1 MIASTQVTASS
12 TDRPAQAEAFGSEGL
27 AGLASHLDLE
37 IPTGVA
43 PLDVAALIRRA
54 RELGVRSVC
63 VPAEVATAAHDALRG
78 RVRVRTTCDQVLGW
92 PGNSLLMHVG
102 ERLEGRLVD
111 ELDIP
116 VDASVLG
123 DAAWLSPQLR
133 RVVARCHAHGA
144 FAAVAL
150 RTAGLTTAE
159 LRTQVRGLARAGVNA
174 LALVVPEGGALP
186 LELVAAAVD
195 ETAGRL
201 AVRVVMPGV
210 TFSQPQRMLDLGVQS
225 VSVTPD
231 EMDVLLTA
239 AVAADEAAATA
250 VSAKAAPAAAAPR
263 PKAA

>member
-1 MIASTQVTASS
+1 MIASTQVAASS
-12 TDRPAQAEAFGSEGL
+12 MDRLAQAEAFGSEGL

-37 IPTGVA
+37 IPTGIA
-43 PLDVAALIRRA
+43 PIDVAVLIRRA
-54 RELGVRSVC
+54 RDLGVRSVC
-63 VPAEVATAAHDALRG
+63 VPTEVATAAHDALRG

-123 DAAWLSPQLR
+123 DAAWLSLQLR

-150 RTAGLTTAE
+150 RTAGLTTSE
-159 LRTQVRGLARAGVNA
+159 LRTQARGLARASVDA
-174 LALVVPEGGALP
+174 RALVVPEGGALP

-195 ETAGRL
+195 EAAGRL

-210 TFSQPQRMLDLGVQS
+210 TFSQLQRMLDLGVQS

-231 EMDVLLTA
+231 EMDVLL
-239 AVAADEAAATA
+239 AAA
-250 VSAKAAPAAAAPR
+250 SAKAAPAAATPAPAAATPR

>member
-1 MIASTQVTASS
+1 MIASTQVAASS
-12 TDRPAQAEAFGSEGL
+12 MDRLAQAEAFGSEGL

-37 IPTGVA
+37 IPTGIA
-43 PLDVAALIRRA
+43 PIDVAVLIRRA
-54 RELGVRSVC
+54 RDLGVRSVC
-63 VPAEVATAAHDALRG
+63 VPTEVATAAHDALRG

-123 DAAWLSPQLR
+123 DAAWLSLQLR

-150 RTAGLTTAE
+150 RTAGLTTSE
-159 LRTQVRGLARAGVNA
+159 LRTQARGLARASVDA

-195 ETAGRL
+195 EAAGRL

-210 TFSQPQRMLDLGVQS
+210 TFSQLQRMLDLGVQS

-231 EMDVLLTA
+231 EMDVLL
-239 AVAADEAAATA
+239 AAA
-250 VSAKAAPAAAAPR
+250 SAKAAPAAATPAPAAATPR
-263 PKAA
+263 PNAA

>member
-1 MIASTQVTASS
+1 MIASTQVAASS
-12 TDRPAQAEAFGSEGL
+12 MDRLAQAEAFGNEGL

-37 IPTGVA
+37 IPTGIA
-43 PLDVAALIRRA
+43 PIDVAVLIRRA
-54 RELGVRSVC
+54 RDLGVRSVC
-63 VPAEVATAAHDALRG
+63 VPTEVATAAHDALRG

-123 DAAWLSPQLR
+123 DAAWLSLQLR

-150 RTAGLTTAE
+150 RTAGLTTSE
-159 LRTQVRGLARAGVNA
+159 LRTQARGLARASVDA

-195 ETAGRL
+195 EAAGRL

-210 TFSQPQRMLDLGVQS
+210 TFSQLQRMLDLGVQS

-231 EMDVLLTA
+231 EMDVLL
-239 AVAADEAAATA
+239 AAA
-250 VSAKAAPAAAAPR
+250 SAKAAPAAATPAPAAATPR

>member
-1 MIASTQVTASS
+1 MIASTQVAASS
-12 TDRPAQAEAFGSEGL
+12 MDRLAQAEAFRSEGL

-37 IPTGVA
+37 IPTSIA
-43 PLDVAALIRRA
+43 PIDVAVLIRRA
-54 RELGVRSVC
+54 RELGVRSVR
-63 VPAEVATAAHDALRG
+63 VPVEVATAAHDALRG

-92 PGNSLLMHVG
+92 PGNSLLMHIG

-123 DAAWLSPQLR
+123 DATWLSPQLR

-159 LRTQVRGLARAGVNA
+159 LRTQVRGLARASVDA

-210 TFSQPQRMLDLGVQS
+210 TFSQLRRMFDLGVQS

-231 EMDVLLTA
+231 EMNVLFAAAVGDDEATA
-239 AVAADEAAATA
+239 A
-250 VSAKAAPAAAAPR
+250 SAKPAPAAATPR

>member
-1 MIASTQVTASS
+1 
-12 TDRPAQAEAFGSEGL
+12 
-27 AGLASHLDLE
+27 
-37 IPTGVA
+37 
-43 PLDVAALIRRA
+43 
-54 RELGVRSVC
+54 
-63 VPAEVATAAHDALRG
+63 
-78 RVRVRTTCDQVLGW
+78 
-92 PGNSLLMHVG
+92 MHVG

-123 DAAWLSPQLR
+123 DAAWLSLQLR

-159 LRTQVRGLARAGVNA
+159 LRTQARGLARASVDA

-195 ETAGRL
+195 EAAGRL

-210 TFSQPQRMLDLGVQS
+210 TFSQLQRMLDLGVQS

-231 EMDVLLTA
+231 EMNVLL
-239 AVAADEAAATA
+239 AAA
-250 VSAKAAPAAAAPR
+250 SAKAAPAAATPR

>member
-1 MIASTQVTASS
+1 MIASTQVAASS
-12 TDRPAQAEAFGSEGL
+12 MDRLAQAEAYGSEGL
-27 AGLASHLDLE
+27 TGLASHLDLE
-37 IPTGVA
+37 IPTGIA
-43 PLDVAALIRRA
+43 PIDVAVLIRRA

-63 VPAEVATAAHDALRG
+63 APAEVATAAHDALRG

-92 PGNSLLMHVG
+92 PGNSLLMHIG

-123 DAAWLSPQLR
+123 DAAWLSLQLR

-159 LRTQVRGLARAGVNA
+159 LRTQVRGLARASVDA

-195 ETAGRL
+195 EAAGRL

-210 TFSQPQRMLDLGVQS
+210 TFSQLQRMLDLGVQS

-231 EMDVLLTA
+231 EMDVLLA
-239 AVAADEAAATA
+239 AASAKAVPAAAT
-250 VSAKAAPAAAAPR
+250 PR